1 MLVYGLLSQGDQVS
15 DSEAT
20 VVLVVPQP
28 CCGMLIGKGGSEFH
42 VKKLGKLQNIG
53 SLTEIIASGAK
64 PNIKVSFMHP
74 LPKTPMRSPVNKDAQ
89 EESVTI
95 AVADEHMGAV
105 IGRGGRIINEISK
118 CPEILFL
125 DQLVSLEVLRTS

>member
-1 MLVYGLLSQGDQVS
+1 
-15 DSEAT
+15 
-20 VVLVVPQP
+20 
-28 CCGMLIGKGGSEFH
+28 EFH

-64 PNIKVSFMHP
+64 PNIK
-74 LPKTPMRSPVNKDAQ
+74 PKTPMRSPVNKDAQ

-118 CPEILFL
+118 VFLFIITNSQAKLCFSTCAAHCPLL
-125 DQLVSLEVLRTS
+125 WLSV

>member
-1 MLVYGLLSQGDQVS
+1 
-15 DSEAT
+15 
-20 VVLVVPQP
+20 
-28 CCGMLIGKGGSEFH
+28 
-42 VKKLGKLQNIG
+42 
-53 SLTEIIASGAK
+53 
-64 PNIKVSFMHP
+64 
-74 LPKTPMRSPVNKDAQ
+74 MRSPVNKDAQ